1 MTKTDLKGFEKYYNS
16 TVKYLKSTKSQ
27 LKNKKSIQFVDEE
40 LKKLEEQLNKFRS
53 AEPGVILEYHRK
65 YIQSIK

>member
-1 MTKTDLKGFEKYYNS
+1 MTKSNLKGFEKYYNS
-16 TVKYLKSTKSQ
+16 TVKYLKSTKLQ

-53 AEPGVILEYHRK
+53 AEPGAILEYKRK
-65 YIQSIK
+65 YI